1 MFDLIFDFALL
12 AAVYALIYKLRLKKR
27 DGRYRVWFTLF
38 YLYVCMVICVT
49 LMPFQLV
56 LPGAN
61 GNALEEINLE
71 PFRDLKRGYLGAQS
85 GIVLN
90 CIMFLPMGFLL
101 PTLKKRGIIKVFLL
115 SLLASLMIE
124 CVQFLY
130 CWGAAA
136 GRRAADGTDL
146 IMNTVGGV
154 IGYILFRLSR
164 PILLKLDEGIPR

>member
-71 PFRDLKRGYLGAQS
+71 PFRDLKRALD
-85 GIVLN
+85 
-90 CIMFLPMGFLL
+90 
-101 PTLKKRGIIKVFLL
+101 
-115 SLLASLMIE
+115 
-124 CVQFLY
+124 
-130 CWGAAA
+130 
-136 GRRAADGTDL
+136 RAVAKDSKQNTADKEDTDA
-146 IMNTVGGV
+146 
-154 IGYILFRLSR
+154 R
-164 PILLKLDEGIPR
+164 

>member
-130 CWGAAA
+130 CWGA
-136 GRRAADGTDL
+136 GRRAADVTDL
-146 IMNTVGGV
+146 IMNTAGGV